1 MNRPIIIITI
11 GYITGIIWGL
21 CFKTNIILLYLFLS
35 ILYIIANLVKLKRI
49 KHLKKI
55 LKSNIIILIVIS
67 SVISNMIVQKLNFK
81 YNNLYKNKEELKLQV
96 IIVSNKKEKEYYN
109 RYKIKVLNNKYSNTY
124 LYMTTKKELKY
135 GDVLNIKGKF
145 TEPNT
150 ERNYKGFNYKEYLKT
165 LKIFGT
171 LKADEID
178 KIDERHNVFYY
189 FNKIFLIIKN
199 NIEITYNKT
208 TMPIILGIMI
218 GDTSQIDDEV
228 REDFSKSSISHV
240 LAISGLHVSYIIY
253 LIEKSSQKIIGIKKN
268 KIMQI
273 IILIAYMSI
282 TGYSVSVVRASIM
295 GILTNISFLVNRKND
310 TITNI
315 SLSALILLVY
325 NPFYIYST
333 SFMFT
338 YAGTIGVVYLRP
350 VIEDILM
357 NIKILKH
364 KDKYLE
370 FCQKNVKFIESIA
383 VAISAQMMT
392 LPIIMVKYN
401 MISTT
406 FIITNL
412 LINIVIGPIVMGGFT
427 QIIISFF
434 SLKLSKLMSKFIQ
447 IPAIILIYISK
458 LGSNLP
464 YSTFKITTPKT
475 YQIIIYYIF
484 LYLFYYIYTLNHFES
499 HNIMQNFI
507 LKKIIQ
513 AKNKIKLNKNKIKI
527 FIFIFII
534 FSIVIQIIP
543 KKLKIYFVDVGQGD
557 CTFIITPKNQT
568 ILIDG
573 GGQKNF
579 DVGTN
584 TLIPYILNRGKTTID
599 YCIISHFDQDHCG
612 RNTNTIRRI
621 KSR

>member
-1 MNRPIIIITI
+1 MNRPILIITI

-21 CFKTNIILLYLFLS
+21 CFKINIILLYLFLS
-35 ILYIIANLVKLKRI
+35 ILYIIANILKSKKM

-55 LKSNIIILIVIS
+55 LKSNIIILMMIS
-67 SVISNMIVQKLNFK
+67 SVISNIIVQKANFK
-81 YNNLYKNKEELKLQV
+81 YNNLYKDKEELNLQV

-109 RYKIKVLNNKYSNTY
+109 RYKIKVLNNKYKNTY
-124 LYMTTKKELKY
+124 LYMTTKKELNY
-135 GDVLNIKGKF
+135 GDVLNVKGKF
-145 TEPNT
+145 TEPNM

-171 LKADEID
+171 LKAEKIE
-178 KIDERHNVFYY
+178 KIDERHNAFYY
-189 FNKIFLIIKN
+189 FNKMFLIIKN
-199 NIEITYNKT
+199 NIKITYNKT

-218 GDTSQIDDEV
+218 GDTSQIDDET
-228 REDFSKSSISHV
+228 RENFSRSSISHV

-273 IILIAYMSI
+273 VTLIAYMSI

-295 GILTNISFLVNRKND
+295 GILTNLSFLLYRKND

-315 SLSALILLVY
+315 SLSALILLIY

-370 FCQKNVKFIESIA
+370 FCKKNVKFIEAIA
-383 VAISAQMMT
+383 VAIAAQMMT
-392 LPIIMVKYN
+392 LPIIMAKYN

-406 FIITNL
+406 FIITNI

-434 SLKLSKLMSKFIQ
+434 SLKLSKPMSKFIQ
-447 IPAIILIYISK
+447 IPTTILIYISK

-464 YSTFKITTPKT
+464 YSTFKVTTPKT
-475 YQIIIYYIF
+475 YQVIIYYII
-484 LYLFYYIYTLNHFES
+484 LYLFYHIYTLTHLES
-499 HNIMQNFI
+499 RNIMKNFI

-513 AKNKIKLNKNKIKI
+513 IKNKIQINKKKIKI
-527 FIFIFII
+527 FILIFII
-534 FSIVIQIIP
+534 FSIAIKIFPQD
-543 KKLKIYFVDVGQGD
+543 LKIYFVDVGQGD
-557 CTFIITPKNQT
+557 CTFIVTPKKQT

-584 TLIPYILNRGKTTID
+584 TLIPYILNRGKTKIN

-612 RNTNTIRRI
+612 RNTNTIRRT